1 MHHLSSTIKKWF
13 DPVKRTVKVKTR
25 AHHVIRLFLVGIL
38 SFVFVSACGG
48 NVPQKSNSHSSTLP
62 SATRTSTT
70 ESLCRTVKHAM
81 GETCVPAN
89 PQRVIVVDE
98 IALDAVLALGVKP
111 IAAGEPSFVGKR
123 ARHLAGKLEGIASLG
138 SETQVNLEKM
148 VQFKPELILG
158 FKSAK
163 ENYKVFSQIAPTVPL
178 EYQHATWKNDLKQI
192 GEILNKRQQAEQLLA
207 QYQEQV
213 ENLRTAL
220 GSRLENSEVS
230 IVRFMTGSQNT
241 HFRTQ
246 SSFPGSVLQDVGL
259 LRPEAQRRATKS
271 NQPYVTVS
279 LERLDLLDGDVIFAA
294 LDPGSED
301 SFQQFQSSALWQ
313 TLKAVKNKQVYAVD
327 SGYWSFGNILAANA
341 ILDDLFKYLVQ
352 GQR

>member
-1 MHHLSSTIKKWF
+1 MQHFSPPINKWF
-13 DPVKRTVKVKTR
+13 DLAKRKVTIKTR
-25 AHHVIRLFLVGIL
+25 AHHIIRLFLVGIL
-38 SFVFVSACGG
+38 SFAFVSACGA
-48 NVPQKSNSHSSTLP
+48 NVTQKSKSDSSTLP
-62 SATRTSTT
+62 SATGTNTT

-81 GETCVPAN
+81 GETCVPTN

-111 IAAGEPSFVGKR
+111 IAAGEPGLVGKR

-148 VQFKPELILG
+148 VQLKPELILG
-158 FKSAK
+158 FKTAK

-178 EYQHATWKNDLKQI
+178 EYKHTAWKNDLKQI
-192 GEILNKRQQAEQLLA
+192 GEILNKSQKAEQLLA
-207 QYQEQV
+207 QYQERLEKLQ
-213 ENLRTAL
+213 TAL
-220 GSRLENSEVS
+220 GSRLEKSEVS
-230 IVRFMTGSQNT
+230 IVRFTASQNT

-246 SSFPGSVLQDVGL
+246 ASFPGSVLQDVGL
-259 LRPEAQRRATKS
+259 LRPEAQRRVTEP

-279 LERLDLLDGDVIFAA
+279 LERLDLLDGDVMFAA

-301 SFQQFQSSALWQ
+301 SFQKFQSSALWQ

-341 ILDDLFKYLVQ
+341 ILDDLFKYLAQ